1 MAWFDNLSPNMKA
14 AIFTAVIGTIGGG
27 GTWAYNTGYNNGAR
41 DIADVQA
48 FKGKLPVMIDDLD
61 KVSKS
66 LAVTTQLIDDN
77 KRLTKAAADA
87 TEENKR
93 LQETAK
99 KQTADLTENDKRLKD
114 LTAQIAKAFP
124 SDEIKV
130 SIAEGSA
137 ERVIPNLLTMGVRMI
152 YGSSADVMIN
162 GRSTSFSVADP
173 KTFEMGDRTCTVLL
187 MKVGNPASFIVT
199 CSNK

>member
-1 MAWFDNLSPNMKA
+1 MTWFDGLSPNMKA
-14 AIFTAVIGTIGGG
+14 AIFTAVIGAIGGG
-27 GTWAYNTGYNNGAR
+27 GTWIYNIGYNNGAR

-48 FKGKLPVMIDDLD
+48 FKGKLPTMIDDLD

-66 LAVTTQLIDDN
+66 LAATTQLIDDN
-77 KRLTKAAADA
+77 KRLAKVAADA
-87 TEENKR
+87 TDENKR
-93 LQETAK
+93 LQEAFKTQA
-99 KQTADLTENDKRLKD
+99 ADSAEKAARLKD

-137 ERVIPNLLTMGVRMI
+137 ERVVPNLLTIGVRAN
-152 YGSSADVMIN
+152 YGSSTDVMIN
-162 GRSTSFSVADP
+162 GKSTSFSVADP
-173 KTFEMGDRTCTVLL
+173 KAFEVGDRTCTVLL

-199 CSNK
+199 CSNR